1 VRRLLKIAKKQKKET
16 KLKQEAEKFLARVPE
31 EHVFWCQDGRILKD
45 MKDLAE
51 ALTTMSDETFA
62 YHSNTEK
69 KDFSNWVRDVI
80 GDVKLADDLQNPL
93 DRNQAASIV
102 ASRIAALAK

>member
-1 VRRLLKIAKKQKKET
+1 MAKKQKKVVN
-16 KLKQEAEKFLARVPE
+16 LKQDMQKYLSRVSE
-31 EHVFWCQDGRILKD
+31 EHIFWCHDGRILKD

-51 ALTTMSDETFA
+51 ALATMSDETFA

-80 GDVKLADDLQNPL
+80 GDVKLADDLGSAL
-93 DRNQAASIV
+93 SRTQAATIV
-102 ASRIAALAK
+102 ASRITTLAK